1 MLNFNFKDKNLKIVQ
16 KFWIFLIVSAV
27 IIVAGLVDTFFV
39 RHMNLGVEFEG
50 GVSID
55 VNVSGVA
62 VESGKIEEEVISWLK
77 GGNEKKDV
85 FEVDGTVQKSGVGL
99 KTLTF
104 RISSSKKDANGKV
117 VNLNVEGADNKLEIV
132 HTSDYIKDSENGL
145 PAHLREVF
153 GEKAVID
160 VETQVISES
169 QANVTVRRAFIAVGV
184 AVAVIL
190 VYIALRFN
198 LLAGVSAIVALI
210 HDVLIMVA
218 FTTIFQL
225 PVNMTFIAAII
236 TIVGYSIN
244 ATIVVFDRIR
254 ELHVLPSNIE
264 KTDVEIANEAIT
276 GTLSRSILTTLTTL
290 VMIVILAIFGS
301 TAIRDFALPIIFGL
315 LAGAYSSV
323 LLSAP
328 LWVKLRK
335 LFKQENKKP
344 VKKIKKIKEQAKA

>member
-1 MLNFNFKDKNLKIVQ
+1 MLNLNFKDKNLKIVQ
-16 KFWIFLIVSAV
+16 KFWIFLIVSVV

-50 GVSID
+50 GISINVDVGGVSD
-55 VNVSGVA
+55 LSNLEGEVN
-62 VESGKIEEEVISWLK
+62 EWLK
-77 GGNEKKDV
+77 GGNDKKDV
-85 FEVDGTVQKSGVGL
+85 YDVDGTVQKSGVGL

-104 RISSSKKDANGKV
+104 RISATKKDASGKT
-117 VNLNVEGADNKLEIV
+117 VNMNVLGADDKLEIV
-132 HTSDYIKDSENGL
+132 HTSEYIKDEEKGL
-145 PAHLREVF
+145 TAHLQEVY
-153 GEKAVID
+153 GDKAVID

-169 QANVTVRRAFIAVGV
+169 QANATVRKAFIAV
-184 AVAVIL
+184 AVAVVVIL
-190 VYIALRFN
+190 IYIALRFN
-198 LLAGVSAIVALI
+198 LLAGVSAIVALL

-218 FTTIFQL
+218 LTTIFQL

-254 ELHVLPSNIE
+254 EINALPSNME
-264 KTDVEIANEAIT
+264 KTDVEIANEAIA

-290 VMIVILAIFGS
+290 VMIIILAIFGS
-301 TAIRDFALPIIFGL
+301 SAIRDFALPIIFGL
-315 LAGAYSSV
+315 LAGLYSSV

-344 VKKIKKIKEQAKA
+344 VKKMKKIKEDAKA